1 MKINNLFF
9 NSFLKNFN
17 YLVFHKFLMVNI
29 FVMFF
34 LLFFYN
40 KGYLDDIFIKDSSRI
55 SLIITILCFIF
66 IVYQIYFSFFISSLD
81 SKLKQKNLEYFF
93 SLLKVEN
100 NKNFSSDIFYNLIF
114 LKLKVT
120 KDIANMATVLGLM
133 GTVIGFIYVLIY
145 LDTNALKS
153 IETLPVALEHIS
165 KGLGIALYTTL
176 VGTFFNVWMTFNFIY
191 LNKEVEKLILK
202 YSLLFEK
209 SNNHSTT

>member
-1 MKINNLFF
+1 
-9 NSFLKNFN
+9 
-17 YLVFHKFLMVNI
+17 
-29 FVMFF
+29 
-34 LLFFYN
+34 
-40 KGYLDDIFIKDSSRI
+40 
-55 SLIITILCFIF
+55 
-66 IVYQIYFSFFISSLD
+66 
-81 SKLKQKNLEYFF
+81 
-93 SLLKVEN
+93 
-100 NKNFSSDIFYNLIF
+100 
-114 LKLKVT
+114 
-120 KDIANMATVLGLM
+120 M

-176 VGTFFNVWMTFNFIY
+176 VGTFFNVWMIFNFIY

>member
-1 MKINNLFF
+1 MKINNLFS

-17 YLVFHKFLMVNI
+17 YLGFHKFLMVNI

-34 LLFFYN
+34 LLFLYN
-40 KGYLDDIFIKDSSRI
+40 KGYLDDIFIKDSSGI

-66 IVYQIYFSFFISSLD
+66 IVYQTYFSFFISSLD
-81 SKLKQKNLEYFF
+81 SKLKQKNLECFF

-100 NKNFSSDIFYNLIF
+100 NKNFSSEIFYNLIF

-176 VGTFFNVWMTFNFIY
+176 VGTFFNVWMIFNFIY